1 MTAFNNAWNFLKAT
15 PEQQLMGMRGSIPQ
29 ALSRFPRRDVS
40 RAPFTGE
47 SMNMDREFGEDAGK
61 RQMAEVARLRQEGM
75 TQDEKDQMT
84 SEGARGPADL
94 QQYYD
99 NQFQEGFIAP
109 QEKRMMLRPGE
120 TETERA
126 ARLNLGGGQRGTRMD
141 ASSMTGAQ
149 RFGSIDKETGESRGR
164 PKIRVKRGNM
174 EGMMTM
180 GRGRGRRGALNPRTA
195 EALPEQPSQSKPI
208 TAGQKH
214 IKLLESLQAR
224 NPNMQ
229 INIPTEAELAG
240 GAKEKR
246 PYKSM
251 IDNDEL
257 EGIEDELTNIHG
269 PEMASRIVQSM
280 IDDPQPPALRTAGV
294 RQQNTD
300 PQGDRPAYRP
310 PSFKDQNLPLSSFG
324 APSGYEGP
332 FRYDEA
338 NISRPGAILGPQFGE
353 DREPKMTSRGQP
365 SMTGI
370 SPMDIEQMGRDAMV
384 EGEIDPR
391 IMSDYTDALDKVP
404 VTTGEKARAERA
416 AEQAGMTYLQER
428 GLPTTSSTPA
438 QEQFRTDIERLER
451 ERAKMTDADESD
463 VRYGL

>member
-1 MTAFNNAWNFLKAT
+1 MAGAFNNAWNFLKAT

-29 ALSRFPRRDVS
+29 ALSRFPRGDVS

-61 RQMAEVARLRQEGM
+61 RQMAEVARLRAEGM
-75 TQDEKDQMT
+75 TGSEKDRMT

-99 NQFQEGFIAP
+99 NQFEEGFIAP

-126 ARLNLGGGQRGTRMD
+126 ARLNLGGGQRGARMD
-141 ASSMTGAQ
+141 ATSMTGAQ
-149 RFGSIDKETGESRGR
+149 RFGSIDEETGESRGR

-180 GRGRGRRGALNPRTA
+180 GRGRGRRGAFNPRTA
-195 EALPEQPSQSKPI
+195 EALPESPSQSKPI

-224 NPNMQ
+224 NPNIQ

-257 EGIEDELTNIHG
+257 EEIEDQLTNIHG

-310 PSFKDQNLPLSSFG
+310 STGQF
-324 APSGYEGP
+324 
-332 FRYDEA
+332 
-338 NISRPGAILGPQFGE
+338 LGPQFDEKG
-353 DREPKMTSRGQP
+353 EPKMTSRGQP

-384 EGEIDPR
+384 NGEIDPR
-391 IMSDYTDALDKVP
+391 IMSDYYDKLDAVP
-404 VTTGEKARAERA
+404 MTAGEKARTDRAAERA
-416 AEQAGMTYLQER
+416 MQEYAQRTGQGMTYTQ
-428 GLPTTSSTPA
+428 GA
-438 QEQFRTDIERLER
+438 
-451 ERAKMTDADESD
+451 DAEGN

>member
-29 ALSRFPRRDVS
+29 ALSRFPRGDVS
-40 RAPFTGE
+40 RAPFTGDE
-47 SMNMDREFGEDAGK
+47 GMGDREE
-61 RQMAEVARLRQEGM
+61 RMAEMARLRQEGM
-75 TQDEKDQMT
+75 TQAEKDQMT

-126 ARLNLGGGQRGTRMD
+126 ARLNLGGGQRGARMD

-195 EALPEQPSQSKPI
+195 EALPEESQSQFKPI

-257 EGIEDELTNIHG
+257 EEIEDQLTNIHG

-310 PSFKDQNLPLSSFG
+310 STGQF
-324 APSGYEGP
+324 
-332 FRYDEA
+332 
-338 NISRPGAILGPQFGE
+338 LGPQFDDMG
-353 DREPKMTSRGQP
+353 EPKMTSRGQP

-370 SPMDIEQMGRDAMV
+370 SPMDIEEMGRQAMV

-391 IMSDYTDALDKVP
+391 ITSRYTDALDKVP
-404 VTTGEKARAERA
+404 VTSGEKARAERA
-416 AEQAGMTYLQER
+416 AGQAGMAYLQER

-438 QEQFRTDIERLER
+438 QEQYRTDIERLER
-451 ERAKMTDADESD
+451 ERAKMTDVDEGN